1 MDGRIEIHDDV
12 LMQQTLVKQKELD
25 VKNAVQSQGSMTRTI
40 NRTVTG
46 KFNKNINAT
55 QLDDDFE
62 RSQLPQQKILQR
74 PQIQLKEPPKVL
86 SKDDKLGDL

>member
-1 MDGRIEIHDDV
+1 MTEVNWNRIISANLGNLKDIVQKQYNQNKGVTVVDGRIEIHDDV

-55 QLDDDFE
+55 
-62 RSQLPQQKILQR
+62 
-74 PQIQLKEPPKVL
+74 
-86 SKDDKLGDL
+86 